1 MRTRPLFA
9 ALAIMALAGCAADPA
24 PHEQLRLSEQAL
36 EQAKAV
42 GATDEV
48 AELKLA
54 EAKLA
59 RARVNMSNESFR
71 DARVRAEQAEL
82 DARLAEARVLTA
94 KSEEQLKVLQSR
106 VDRLRKQ
113 LGSSSEFDQAFGGA
127 AGVGSRWPAGVRQS
141 AQ

>member
-9 ALAIMALAGCAADPA
+9 ALAVMALAGCASDPA

-94 KSEEQLKVLQSR
+94 KSEEQLKVLQAR

-113 LGSSSEFDQAFGGA
+113 LGEQ
-127 AGVGSRWPAGVRQS
+127 Q
-141 AQ
+141 